1 MLNNECVSF
10 DGVGQNDGELMDDSR
25 HIVGRFLGGS
35 GGKDGV
41 LPQFKGI
48 NRGQFRTFET
58 QIANTIKKKELS
70 RLS

>member
-1 MLNNECVSF
+1 
-10 DGVGQNDGELMDDSR
+10 MDDSR